1 MLKRLELDE
10 EAHLAL
16 LEHCR
21 KCKVEF
27 MSTPFDTF
35 SLAFL
40 VERCSLKRLKL
51 PSGELT
57 NGPLLLAA
65 ARTELPIL
73 LSTGMGTL
81 GEVEEALMVLAFGY
95 LNPSG
100 HPTKEALLEAFISDE
115 GQDVLRER
123 VTLLHCTSEYP
134 APLKEVHLRSMDTMA
149 AAFGLRTGYSDHT
162 EGIAVPLAAV
172 ARGAVVI
179 EKHFTLDRSLPGP
192 DHRSSLEPHELA
204 AMVQGIRE
212 VETALGRPAKTPS
225 RTELRNRIPV
235 RKSVVAAA
243 NIEPGQLF
251 SESNLTA
258 KRPGDGISAMRY
270 WELLG
275 RPANR
280 SYNQDDKI
288 EL

>member
-1 MLKRLELDE
+1 
-10 EAHLAL
+10 
-16 LEHCR
+16 
-21 KCKVEF
+21 
-27 MSTPFDTF
+27 
-35 SLAFL
+35 
-40 VERCSLKRLKL
+40 
-51 PSGELT
+51 
-57 NGPLLLAA
+57 
-65 ARTELPIL
+65 
-73 LSTGMGTL
+73 
-81 GEVEEALMVLAFGY
+81 
-95 LNPSG
+95 
-100 HPTKEALLEAFISDE
+100 
-115 GQDVLRER
+115 
-123 VTLLHCTSEYP
+123 
-134 APLKEVHLRSMDTMA
+134 
-149 AAFGLRTGYSDHT
+149 
-162 EGIAVPLAAV
+162 
-172 ARGAVVI
+172 
-179 EKHFTLDRSLPGP
+179 
-192 DHRSSLEPHELA
+192 
-204 AMVQGIRE
+204 MVQGIRE